1 MSKASEFIELL
12 KLTGDFY
19 GKQMTLLPWQRE
31 VIDDVYDTV
40 NEDGSRRYKYAYLEI
55 AKKNGKTELI
65 GALAVYHLF
74 NDAPGGQIYCCAADR
89 EQASLVYMACKSK
102 IEQDPYLEKM
112 FHIVDSKKTIEN
124 CETGTFLKVLSAE
137 SYTKHGLNPTV
148 IIFDELHAQPNRD
161 LWDVMTF
168 GSGASRK
175 EQLVWIITTAG
186 DDPDRKSIGWE
197 QHEYARKVASGEIED
212 PTYYAKIYGYEGD
225 DIYNEENWYKAN
237 PSLGV
242 TIDIENVREEAIK
255 AKNSPA
261 NEKLFRWLRLNQW
274 VQLKRVSWLPITL
287 WDATEANFTLND
299 MRGRDCYIGVDL
311 SSTTDLT
318 GLALLF
324 PGDPWRFCLQAFIPI
339 DNIAEREKRDHVP
352 FSQWITEGYVIPTQG
367 AVVDFE
373 FLANHLTAL
382 SRMFNVKYF
391 CADPYKL
398 NYLRQWMPL
407 ERADKFVDV
416 KQTIAGMSPAMQ
428 ELERKLRAGEIEH
441 EYNPMGRWCFGN
453 VIVSADGNEN
463 IKPMKNKSFDRIDP
477 IDALIDAMA
486 VAMVM
491 EQKTSVYETRGIR
504 TL

>member
-1 MSKASEFIELL
+1 MGKVSEFIELL
-12 KLTGDFY
+12 KLTGDFF
-19 GKQMTLLPWQRE
+19 GQPMKLLPWQRE
-31 VIDDVYDTV
+31 VIDDVYDTLD
-40 NEDGSRRYKYAYLEI
+40 EDGGRRYKYAYLEI
-55 AKKNGKTELI
+55 PKKNGKTEMI
-65 GALAVYHLF
+65 GALCVYHLF

-102 IEQDPYLEKM
+102 IEQDPYLEKY
-112 FHIVDSKKTIEN
+112 FHIVDSKKQIEN
-124 CETGTFLKVLSAE
+124 PETGTFLKVVSAE
-137 SYTKHGLNPTV
+137 AYTKHGINPTV

-197 QHEYARKVASGEIED
+197 QHEYARKVQSGELVD
-212 PTYYAKIYGYEGD
+212 PTYYAKIYGYDGE
-225 DIYNEENWYKAN
+225 DIYNEDNWYKAN

-287 WDATEANFTLND
+287 WDSTEADFTLSD
-299 MRGRDCYIGVDL
+299 MKGKECYIGVDL

-324 PGDPWRFCLQAFIPI
+324 PGEPWRFCLQAFIPI

-352 FSQWITEGYVIPTQG
+352 FSEWIDQGFVIPTQG

-382 SRMFNVKYF
+382 SRMFKVKYF

-441 EYNPMGRWCFGN
+441 DYNPMGRWTFGN

-463 IKPMKNKSFDRIDP
+463 IKPMKNRSFDRIDP

-504 TL
+504 SL